1 MNLTKANEDYLEA
14 ILILEKNSSVV
25 RSIDIARM
33 LNVSRPGVNQ
43 AMNVLKELKLI
54 IKDDY
59 SDIKLTDAGREIAE
73 IVYEKHILI
82 KSFLLSIGVSENNAE
97 IDCCKIEHVLSDET
111 FQCLKKYLSKNK

>member
-14 ILILEKNSSVV
+14 ILILEENEKIV

-43 AMNVLKELKLI
+43 AMNVLKDLKLI

-59 SDIKLTDAGREIAE
+59 SDIKLTDEGRKIAKK
-73 IVYEKHILI
+73 VYEKHIVI
-82 KSFLLSIGVSENNAE
+82 KDFLLHIGVSNETAEN
-97 IDCCKIEHVLSDET
+97 DCCKIEHVLSEET
-111 FQCLKKYLSKNK
+111 FNCLKNFLIKK

>member
-14 ILILEKNSSVV
+14 ILMLENEGKIV

-43 AMNVLKELKLI
+43 AMNVLKDMKLI

-59 SDIKLTDAGREIAE
+59 SDIKLTNEGRQIAKK
-73 IVYEKHILI
+73 VYEKHLVI
-82 KSFLLSIGVSENNAE
+82 KDFLLTIGVSETTAE
-97 IDCCKIEHVLSDET
+97 NDCCKIEHVLSDET
-111 FQCLKKYLSKNK
+111 FECLKNSLNKIK